1 MKNRLNIQI
10 DDNTQR
16 TKEKTMSDYEQFCEK
31 ISQYARTRDTALLPY
46 FTDHQKECS
55 IWLRRVLTSG
65 DKDNIAFVF
74 ITYSDLVGAMLPEI
88 KPCIGFEHRSI
99 YHKHNVYEHIL
110 AVVDGCHT
118 RDFTIKMAA
127 MLHDIGKPHVYT
139 TDDEGHRHFR
149 GHADES
155 VRIAK
160 PLLTRLGIVGKE
172 KATILSLI
180 ECHDMALSPSKKSV
194 RKVMNEYGADFIRK
208 WAILRKAD
216 RDDHVYPN
224 GTRTQFYTDIDGIL
238 ATLDE
243 LEAEKKR
250 FKVTGLRVNGYDLM
264 KLGLSGKDIGDM
276 LNTLRDAVASGEL
289 DNDRD
294 WLLVKASQIIERDKE
309 QDIER

>member
-1 MKNRLNIQI
+1 
-10 DDNTQR
+10 
-16 TKEKTMSDYEQFCEK
+16 MSDYEQFCEK
-31 ISQYARTRDTALLPY
+31 ISQYARTRDTALLSH
-46 FTDHQKECS
+46 FTDHPKECL

-74 ITYSDLVGAMLPEI
+74 ITYSDLIGAMLPEI

-99 YHKHNVYEHIL
+99 YHKHNVYEHVL

-118 RDFTIKMAA
+118 DDFTVKMAA
-127 MLHDIGKPHVYT
+127 LLHDIGKPHVYT
-139 TDDEGHRHFR
+139 VDDKGYRHFR

-155 VRIAK
+155 VRIAG
-160 PLLTRLGIVGKE
+160 PLLTRLGVSEEE

-180 ECHDMALSPSKKSV
+180 ECHDMELAPSKKSV
-194 RKVMNEYGADFIRK
+194 KRAMKEYGADFIRK

-216 RDDHVYPN
+216 RDDHIFPC
-224 GTRTQFYTDIDGIL
+224 GTNTRFYTDIDGIL
-238 ATLDE
+238 AILDE
-243 LEAEKKR
+243 IEAEEKQ
-250 FKVTGLRVNGYDLM
+250 FKVTDLRVNGYDLM
-264 KLGLSGKDIGDM
+264 KLGLSGKDIGYI